1 MTSSRLYINSYLM
14 QKTGSYD
21 DTEFEITLGDR
32 YSDVSELSLD
42 TAVLDN
48 QWVNFYESGAR
59 DFRNVGVDILG
70 TQYRFQLDR
79 YVTWT

>member
-14 QKTGSYD
+14 QKTGAYD

-48 QWVNFYESGAR
+48 QWMNFYESG
-59 DFRNVGVDILG
+59 
-70 TQYRFQLDR
+70 
-79 YVTWT
+79 